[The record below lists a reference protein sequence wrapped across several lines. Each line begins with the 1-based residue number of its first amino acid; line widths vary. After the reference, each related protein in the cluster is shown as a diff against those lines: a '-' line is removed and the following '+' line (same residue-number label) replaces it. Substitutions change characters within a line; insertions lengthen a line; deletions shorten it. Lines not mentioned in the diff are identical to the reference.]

1 MDNNF
6 HALTNKNYRYYWI
19 GQFVSLIGT
28 WMQSTGQAWLVY
40 TLTDSPMILGVL
52 GLMQFLPVTILS
64 LFAGVF
70 VDKYSKKKILL
81 ATQSVSMVLALIL
94 AVLVFTNAV
103 RYEYILILAF
113 LQGITNAIDLPARQ
127 TFVFEIVGRKNLMN
141 ALALNS
147 VIQNLAR
154 IMGPAIAAA
163 LMATVGAGWCFFV
176 NALSFMALI
185 VGLIRMKVIP
195 YVRGEIS
202 NNVFCEIKDGLRY
215 MYNNRILFQTLL
227 MVLVIGT
234 FSCNYNVLMPV
245 FVKDILHQGAEGFGI
260 LMAAMG
266 IGSLIGALT
275 ISGKNRSNPSMTV
288 MLFSALIIGV
298 LYALIGFIAP
308 YAAILVFFA
317 MIGTFGIYFAT
328 TANAMLQVN
337 STDQYRGRIISVYCM
352 VFAGA
357 IPVGS
362 LLSGLVIDNLG
373 ITPAFKLTGI
383 LIICL
388 IIIIFLVF
396 LRPWVLKKA
405 SNGNKYRCKK

>member
-1 MDNNF
+1 
-6 HALTNKNYRYYWI
+6 
-19 GQFVSLIGT
+19 
-28 WMQSTGQAWLVY
+28 
-40 TLTDSPMILGVL
+40 
-52 GLMQFLPVTILS
+52 
-64 LFAGVF
+64 
-70 VDKYSKKKILL
+70 
-81 ATQSVSMVLALIL
+81 MVLALIL